1 MPQKIYS
8 ARWRG
13 PTLIEQGKAESLS
26 VAIERDGAAAP
37 LVSGTLTIYNAAG
50 TKIIDAV
57 AGTVAAGV
65 FTFPTIGAT
74 VFDAETLGPNYL
86 IQVDVDMGAEGDFRF
101 MNDMVLCLAQLYPTV
116 GQTDLVQRH
125 SEAAALLGATVTS
138 LQQYIDQAW
147 SDITTRLYL
156 ESVEFWTWRTP
167 AATRQVLFDRALELL
182 FFDYSTLLNG
192 ADRYLSLANHYSE
205 LYERD
210 WERLQSKADTAEDNT
225 LEDEVAGSSVIR
237 LSSGARSRRWRR

>member
-1 MPQKIYS
+1 MPQRIYS
-8 ARWRG
+8 ARWSG

-26 VAIERDGAAAP
+26 IDIERDGTAAP
-37 LVSGTLTIYNAAG
+37 LASGTLTIYNPAG
-50 TKIIDAV
+50 TKIMDAV

-65 FTFPTIGAT
+65 FTFPNIGAT

-86 IQVDVDMGAEGDFRF
+86 IQVDVAMGAEGDFRF

-125 SEAAALLGATVTS
+125 SEAAALLGASVTS

-156 ESVEFWTWRTP
+156 ESVNFWTWRTP
-167 AATRQVLFDRALELL
+167 AATRQVLFDRSLELL
-182 FFDYSTLLNG
+182 FFDYATLMNG
-192 ADRYLSLANHYSE
+192 ADRYMSLATHYGE

-210 WERLQSKADTAEDNT
+210 WERLQSKADAGQDNT
-225 LEDEVAGSSVIR
+225 VEDEVAGSSVIR
-237 LSSGARSRRWRR
+237 VSSGSRRRWSR